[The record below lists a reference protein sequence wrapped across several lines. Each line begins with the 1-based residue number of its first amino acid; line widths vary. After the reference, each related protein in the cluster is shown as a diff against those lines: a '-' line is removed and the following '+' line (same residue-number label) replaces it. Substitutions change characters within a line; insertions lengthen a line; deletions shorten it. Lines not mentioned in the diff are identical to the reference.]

1 MKNLKLLSFLLAVL
15 LLWSCSQEIAELTP
29 PTPSPAPTGT
39 PGTAD
44 LTKFVAIG
52 NSLTAGFQSGAL
64 FTQGQNESLAKIMH
78 QQFVYAGGGTTF
90 NQPDINSV
98 NGYNSSAS
106 NPSEGI
112 IRGRFV
118 LFTNPTTGA
127 VGPVAAGTQGVPA
140 PYNTADLPGAYTGNK
155 AALNNFGVPGILL
168 GQCLTPL
175 TGGPPTGNP
184 AYNGLYA
191 RFASN
196 PGTSTIIGD
205 AVAANPTFFMFFL
218 GNNDILGYATTG
230 GSGAIPMTSV
240 ENFTTQYNGA
250 IATLLGNLPTAKGV
264 VGNIPDVTAI
274 PFFFTVRW
282 NPIPLDAATATQL
295 TGALANPYNGFLAA
309 MVGNGIITQAEA
321 DKRRLTFSASLNNPI
336 TIVDETLT
344 DLTPY
349 MQGEAAA
356 LLPYARARQTKN
368 TDLVT
373 LSAGAVLGT
382 LVSNNPQLING
393 VTVPMGDQFILIP
406 EEIQEIKDRTAA
418 FNAIISAAVAG
429 SNNRLALADVNSV
442 FNQFVANPQSF
453 IPQTGI
459 LLLPTIS
466 PPFAAFSEDGVHP
479 NGRGS
484 AFLANVFIDA
494 INAKFGAT
502 IPKAD
507 VTKYSGTR
515 TPLTINSTY

>member
-1 MKNLKLLSFLLAVL
+1 
-15 LLWSCSQEIAELTP
+15 
-29 PTPSPAPTGT
+29 
-39 PGTAD
+39 
-44 LTKFVAIG
+44 
-52 NSLTAGFQSGAL
+52 
-64 FTQGQNESLAKIMH
+64 
-78 QQFVYAGGGTTF
+78 
-90 NQPDINSV
+90 
-98 NGYNSSAS
+98 
-106 NPSEGI
+106 
-112 IRGRFV
+112 
-118 LFTNPTTGA
+118 
-127 VGPVAAGTQGVPA
+127 
-140 PYNTADLPGAYTGNK
+140 
-155 AALNNFGVPGILL
+155 
-168 GQCLTPL
+168 
-175 TGGPPTGNP
+175 
-184 AYNGLYA
+184 
-191 RFASN
+191 
-196 PGTSTIIGD
+196 
-205 AVAANPTFFMFFL
+205 MFFL